1 VTARPAAAATLAA
14 AALRRDGPETGR
26 CIIAGTGNDRARAW
40 DVGPSDVGY
49 GAEIESSRL
58 PILRLRG
65 GKVKYKN
72 LREVKERREMMEA
85 AAEGRAPKTRQKHR
99 AGGKARRRVGSKM
112 DLSVGGTAP
121 QQMTGEDADAD
132 DDLGIAEW
140 ATKGKNI
147 FYGAE
152 REPSDDEG
160 KEKLYEME
168 EAEAMR
174 MTRIISKR
182 KHEKVVEEK
191 PVAEDGLVAGDEAF
205 PEDTSSEDDDSADGG
220 VTRELR
226 RRGQTSHAA
235 QKVSF
240 ADTITGGS
248 PSVLGTAEGIEVLL
262 KEVENACATLRD
274 YIEPLTFACMSRP
287 DIQGPGRDLL
297 HMKYQALM
305 SYVIELQ
312 SAAICCI
319 EQGKTPRSVFN
330 DKLERAWAKLE
341 VLKMLEVS
349 RAGDIADLMSELRG
363 DGPAPEG
370 PKAMLSAMAAA
381 VSAKAQAPYEGKIPQ
396 TKGLAKKR
404 AEEAEDEVMSLWA
417 GIFKLDRTLPRA
429 LGFACTSFRAC
440 SRRTAS
446 HA

>member
-1 VTARPAAAATLAA
+1 MTARPAAPAKLAA
-14 AALRRDGPETGR
+14 AALWWEGPEAGR
-26 CIIAGTGNDRARAW
+26 GIIAGTGNDRARAW
-40 DVGPSDVGY
+40 DVGPSNVGF
-49 GAEIESSRL
+49 GAVVESLRL

-85 AAEGRAPKTRQKHR
+85 AAEGRAPKTKQKHR

-121 QQMTGEDADAD
+121 QKMTGEDADPD

-152 REPSDDEG
+152 REPSDDEE

-174 MTRIISKR
+174 MARITSKR
-182 KHEKVVEEK
+182 KHERVVEEK
-191 PVAEDGLVAGDEAF
+191 PVAEDGLVAGNEAF

-226 RRGQTSHAA
+226 RRGQASHAA

-240 ADTITGGS
+240 ADTITGGN
-248 PSVLGTAEGIEVLL
+248 PSVLGTADGIEVLL

-287 DIQGPGRDLL
+287 DIQGPGRELL
-297 HMKYQALM
+297 QMKYQALM

-312 SAAICCI
+312 SAAISCI
-319 EQGKTPRSVFN
+319 EQAKPPRSVFN

-363 DGPAPEG
+363 DRPVPEG
-370 PKAMLSAMAAA
+370 PKGMLSALAAA
-381 VSAKAQAPYEGKIPQ
+381 VSAKAQAPYKRKIPQ

-404 AEEAEDEVMSLWA
+404 AEEAEDEVISLGA
-417 GIFKLDRTLPRA
+417 GIFNLDCTLPRA
-429 LGFACTSFRAC
+429 LGSAFTCIRTC
-440 SRRTAS
+440 NRRTAS